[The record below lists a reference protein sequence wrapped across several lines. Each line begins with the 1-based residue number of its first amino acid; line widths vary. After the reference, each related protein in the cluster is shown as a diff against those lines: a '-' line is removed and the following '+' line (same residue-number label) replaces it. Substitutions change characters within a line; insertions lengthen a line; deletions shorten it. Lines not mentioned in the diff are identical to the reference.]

1 MEREREATDSSAVA
15 AHAQQVSPE
24 QTSEHEESEEEEVD
38 EVRSELQ
45 RKTTELQS
53 VTQHNE
59 AATEIELLKR
69 ELQQEME
76 RYKQLWRMNCANLV
90 EHDATLAAKDDEI
103 SSLQQQLSRSRGVL
117 HATLTSTDR
126 DAMGIVDPVPRPGTH
141 LNPESTTGSPASSS
155 HEPPGLEDTHHRVD
169 RRPMT
174 TVPRR
179 QGKAPPIDSFT
190 GEDPEMRFEDWLPS
204 LDRAAEW
211 NQWTPPNATYGAELY
226 KSGDCLKETTR
237 EIGSEPPLHSAP
249 DWTQGARY

>member
-24 QTSEHEESEEEEVD
+24 RTSEHEESEEE

-45 RKTTELQS
+45 RKTTELES
-53 VTQHNE
+53 VTQQLNE
-59 AATEIELLKR
+59 AATEIERLKR

-90 EHDATLAAKDDEI
+90 EHDATLAAKI

-126 DAMGIVDPVPRPGTH
+126 DAMAIVDPVPRPGTH
-141 LNPESTTGSPASSS
+141 LNPESTTGSPAASSS

-190 GEDPEMRFEDWLPS
+190 GEDPEMRFEDWLLS

-211 NQWTPPNATYGAELY
+211 NQWTPPNATYGSELY